1 MPKRRSRKKRRAGTF
16 GSILLLLVLILVAY
30 SYFSGVRLPG
40 MPQLPPLKL
49 TGLPTWF
56 PQLPGFGNT
65 PPPKGSPESPATPA
79 SEVSASGEW
88 YQLYFTGPTPDNQ
101 SGGIPDKVAA
111 SFDAAQKTLD
121 VAVYEFNLTS
131 LSDALIRAAQR
142 GVRVRLVT
150 DTDSMQE
157 ETIQAL
163 LTAGVPVV
171 DDQRSAIMHDKFVVM
186 DSSVV
191 WVGSMNFTVNDAY
204 KNDNNFMRISST
216 HLAQNYTAE
225 FEEMFGQREFGPG
238 SPANTPNPSLNLNGT
253 QIENYFSPDDGV
265 AAHILDVLNSA
276 QKSIYFMA
284 FTFTR
289 TDFTD
294 VMIARAQAGVTVQGV
309 FEKRQIAAGADQAW
323 NALTNAGLEVR
334 QDGNSFTMHNK
345 VIVVDGQIVVT
356 GSYNFTKAAEDSNDE
371 NVLIIHNPEIAA
383 AYMNEWK
390 EIWNVAEK

>member
-1 MPKRRSRKKRRAGTF
+1 
-16 GSILLLLVLILVAY
+16 LLVFLILVAY
-30 SYFSGVRLPG
+30 SYFTGVQIPG
-40 MPQLPPLKL
+40 LPPLKL
-49 TGLPTWF
+49 TLPPGF

-65 PPPKGSPESPATPA
+65 SIPQGTAEIPATPA
-79 SEVSASGEW
+79 AEVISGGW
-88 YQLYFTGPTPDNQ
+88 YQLYFTGPTPDNL

-111 SFDAAQKTLD
+111 SFDTARKTLD
-121 VAVYEFNLTS
+121 AAVYEFNLTS

-150 DTDSMQE
+150 DTDSMEE
-157 ETIQAL
+157 ETITAL
-163 LTAGVPVV
+163 ANASIPVV
-171 DDQRSAIMHDKFVVM
+171 DDQRSAIMHDKFVVI

-204 KNDNNFMRISST
+204 KNDNNFMQITSPR
-216 HLAQNYTAE
+216 LAQNYTAE
-225 FEEMFGQREFGPG
+225 FEEMFSQQDFGPG

-253 QIENYFSPDDGV
+253 RLENYFSPDDGV
-265 AAHILDVLNSA
+265 AARILDVLQSA

-294 VMIARAQAGVTVQGV
+294 VMVAKAQAGVTVQGV

-323 NALTNAGLEVR
+323 NALQGAGIDVR
-334 QDGNSFTMHNK
+334 QDGNSFTMHHK
-345 VIVVDGQIVVT
+345 VIIVDGQIVVT
-356 GSYNFTKAAEDSNDE
+356 GSYNFTKAAEESNDE

-390 EIWNVAEK
+390 EIWGVAE

>member
-1 MPKRRSRKKRRAGTF
+1 MPKKRRSRKKKAGML
-16 GSILLLLVLILVAY
+16 GSLLVLIVVILVAY
-30 SYFSGVRLPG
+30 SQFAHVPLPG
-40 MPQLPPLKL
+40 IPQL
-49 TGLPTWF
+49 TGLPQLTGF

-65 PPPKGSPESPATPA
+65 PPPNGSPEAPATPA
-79 SEVSASGEW
+79 SEVSASGGW
-88 YQLYFTGPTPDNQ
+88 YQLYFTGPTPDNFT
-101 SGGIPDKVAA
+101 GGIPDKVAA

-131 LSDALIRAAQR
+131 LSDALIRAVQR

-191 WVGSMNFTVNDAY
+191 WVGSMNFTTNDAY
-204 KNDNNFMRISST
+204 KNDNNFMQINSPR
-216 HLAQNYTAE
+216 LAQNYTAE
-225 FEEMFGQREFGPG
+225 FDEMFSQREFGPG

-294 VMIARAQAGVTVQGV
+294 VMVAKAQAGVTVQGV

-323 NALTNAGLEVR
+323 KALTGAGIDVR

-345 VIVVDGQIVVT
+345 VIIVDGQIVVT
-356 GSYNFTKAAEDSNDE
+356 GSYNFTKAAEESNDE
-371 NVLIIHNPEIAA
+371 NVLILHNPEIAT
-383 AYMNEWK
+383 AYMVEWK
-390 EIWNVAEK
+390 EVWGVAEK